1 MVKFLVQISFIVNL
15 CLIFVYSKDVDG
27 SDSRRN
33 RLYFWWEESQSEI
46 GLEGHGH
53 REGKTLWLLYN
64 LPHLENLNY
73 NEWMSQLKQ
82 ESLFFFLLMIGFC
95 LAFWLSN
102 NNDKSFYFFKSTW
115 HIEQLQVH
123 SKTEWKVQSSHIP
136 SAPMD
141 LASPPSTHS
150 TEWNIC
156 HNSWICVDTSL
167 LLNFD
172 FLFILKYI
180 LSLHD
185 LFIFFTQL

>member
-15 CLIFVYSKDVDG
+15 CLIFVYSKYVDG

-82 ESLFFFLLMIGFC
+82 ESLFFFFLLMIGFC

-102 NNDKSFYFFKSTW
+102 NNNKSMSYF
-115 HIEQLQVH
+115 
-123 SKTEWKVQSSHIP
+123 
-136 SAPMD
+136 
-141 LASPPSTHS
+141 
-150 TEWNIC
+150 
-156 HNSWICVDTSL
+156 
-167 LLNFD
+167 LNFNNNSRVD
-172 FLFILKYI
+172 VPHFYGFHCVLTATLWEHYCCFHSFKGEEICI
-180 LSLHD
+180 QAEES
-185 LFIFFTQL
+185 